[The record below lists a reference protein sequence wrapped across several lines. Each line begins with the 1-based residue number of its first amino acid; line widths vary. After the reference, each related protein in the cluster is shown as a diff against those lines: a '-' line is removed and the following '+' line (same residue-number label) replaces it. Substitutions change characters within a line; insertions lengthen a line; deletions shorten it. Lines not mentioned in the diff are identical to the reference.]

1 MQSLSLKKNVR
12 KQKQEEAL
20 ARERLLREYHDTL
33 LQLRQVR
40 AAFQQVSDPD
50 LINAC
55 VFEMNA
61 LQERYAYL
69 LERMRQENV
78 TCLRVLRSEI
88 HEKIPRHILCRGISI
103 NRNVTE
109 EP

>member
-69 LERMRQENV
+69 LERMRQEKV
-78 TCLRVLRSEI
+78 TCLRVLR
-88 HEKIPRHILCRGISI
+88 
-103 NRNVTE
+103 
-109 EP
+109 

>member
-1 MQSLSLKKNVR
+1 MQNLSFKKSVR
-12 KQKQEEAL
+12 KQKQEDAQ

-69 LERMRQENV
+69 LERMRQEKV
-78 TCLRVLRSEI
+78 TCLRVLR
-88 HEKIPRHILCRGISI
+88 
-103 NRNVTE
+103 
-109 EP
+109 